1 MSITRSFRLFF
12 RPAPRA
18 GAVMRPLR
26 VAWFWLACGIIGL
39 HSVAIQ
45 AQVLE
50 TENAFKIK
58 AAFLL
63 NFAKYTEWPPS
74 VFLATNSPV
83 RIGIL
88 GEDPFGE
95 IMEATVKGRLV
106 HERSVVIQRGRR
118 ADELLDC
125 HIVYVSSS
133 ESSRIPG
140 IVAEF
145 KAKPTLLVGDDPD
158 FLNRG
163 GMIHFRIKQGRMGF
177 AVHLDTVR
185 SAGLT
190 VRSRMLDS
198 ASEVVMTKGRPKP

>member
-1 MSITRSFRLFF
+1 M
-12 RPAPRA
+12 AA
-18 GAVMRPLR
+18 GARYP
-26 VAWFWLACGIIGL
+26 FTWLAGL
-39 HSVAIQ
+39 GCAVLFMLNCVGQ
-45 AQVLE
+45 AQPLE

-74 VFLATNSPV
+74 VFMATNSPV

-88 GEDPFGE
+88 GEDPFGQV
-95 IMEATVKGRLV
+95 MEATVKGRLV
-106 HERSVVIQRGRR
+106 QERSVVIQRGRR
-118 ADELLDC
+118 AEELLDC

-133 ESSRIPG
+133 ESSLTPD
-140 IVAEF
+140 IVAAF
-145 KAKPTLLVGDDPD
+145 KAKPTLLVGDDSD

-163 GMIHFRIKQGRMGF
+163 GMIQFRIRQGRMEF
-177 AVHLDTVR
+177 AVHLDVVR

-198 ASEVVMTKGRPKP
+198 ASEVIMAKKRSKP